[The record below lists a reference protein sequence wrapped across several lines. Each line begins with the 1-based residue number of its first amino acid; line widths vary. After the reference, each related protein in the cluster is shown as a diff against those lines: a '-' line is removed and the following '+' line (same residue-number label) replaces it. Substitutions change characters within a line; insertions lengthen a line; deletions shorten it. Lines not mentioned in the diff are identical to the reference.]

1 MLPVTP
7 TKRSAHQVN
16 GLSEP
21 PKFKI
26 KRIKL
31 IVRRPP
37 PAISHPAQRPPQS
50 KFGSL
55 RGYMSS
61 YFSPFEKVVEG
72 AALERQI
79 HKEAVLL
86 ERAYKL
92 RQEGRFLPSSAD
104 ITSETLADLRAS
116 APHKRTSKDIWDHV
130 VESAAAFARTRKRA
144 IGPHIAGQIAAR
156 IKAYWEAQE
165 AKKEKSKIST
175 EKQLRILARDTI
187 RTVVNEWKK
196 AVYVRIL
203 RLDVWHLC
211 LVFVFK

>member
-16 GLSEP
+16 ELSEP

-31 IVRRPP
+31 IVRRPL

-50 KFGSL
+50 KFGSSL
-55 RGYMSS
+55 RGYLSS
-61 YFSPFEKVVEG
+61 YFSPFEKMVEE
-72 AALERQI
+72 AAMERQI

-130 VESAAAFARTRKRA
+130 VESAATYGRTRKRA

-165 AKKEKSKIST
+165 AKKEKSRVST

-196 AVYVRIL
+196 AVFVRIL
-203 RLDVWHLC
+203 CLDM
-211 LVFVFK
+211 